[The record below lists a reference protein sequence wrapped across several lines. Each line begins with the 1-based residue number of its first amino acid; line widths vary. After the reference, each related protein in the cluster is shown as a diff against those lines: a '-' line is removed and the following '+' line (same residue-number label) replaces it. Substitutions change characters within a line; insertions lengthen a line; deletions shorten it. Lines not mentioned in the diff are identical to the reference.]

1 MSRQLEDKVAIITGA
16 AGGMGSATARLF
28 VAEGAKVVIT
38 DIQDEAGKQLAAQLG
53 DAALYQHLDVTSEEE
68 WAKVVDATLE
78 NFGRVDVLVN
88 NAGIYKRATFEEA
101 TAQLFDLHYR
111 INLLG
116 PFLGL
121 KAVYEP
127 MKQQGAGSI
136 INVSSISGMGAL
148 PGHASYG
155 TSKWGVRGLSKYAAV
170 EFGRHNIRVNST
182 HPGFIDTVML
192 EENSQ
197 EVEDSIP
204 DVTPLGRKGTVE
216 ELAQV
221 NLFLASDASS
231 YLNGAEL
238 AVDGGTSI

>member
-1 MSRQLEDKVAIITGA
+1 
-16 AGGMGSATARLF
+16 MGSATARKF
-28 VAEGAKVVIT
+28 VSEGARVVLT
-38 DIQDEAGKQLAAQLG
+38 DVQDEAGEKLAAELG
-53 DAALYQHLDVTSEEE
+53 ENALYQRLDVGSKAD
-68 WAKVVDATLE
+68 WASVVDATVE
-78 NFGRVDVLVN
+78 HFGRVDVLVN
-88 NAGIYKRATFEEA
+88 NAGIYKRASFEDA
-101 TAQLFDLHYR
+101 TPELFDLHYR

-121 KAVYEP
+121 RAVYGP
-127 MKQQGAGSI
+127 MKEQGAGSV
-136 INVSSISGMGAL
+136 INVSSISGLGAL

-155 TSKWGVRGLSKYAAV
+155 TSKWGVRGLTKYAAV

-192 EENSQ
+192 EENSR
-197 EVEDSIP
+197 EVEESIP

-216 ELAQV
+216 ELAEV

-231 YLNGAEL
+231 YLNGAEI